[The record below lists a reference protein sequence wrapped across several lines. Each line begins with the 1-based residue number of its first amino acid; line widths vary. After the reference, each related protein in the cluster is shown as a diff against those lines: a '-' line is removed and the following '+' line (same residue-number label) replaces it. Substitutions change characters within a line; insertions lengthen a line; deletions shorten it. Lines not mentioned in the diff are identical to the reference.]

1 MALEPKLQDGESF
14 VKGRSTAKARE
25 LVEAAKAAGLPD
37 GSVVT
42 VSHGYVVPSSLVES
56 GDAITAADQPA
67 VLTQPGTS
75 TNRDEVYNV
84 GQAPVG
90 ADPLQEA
97 TEAEA
102 DKNAEESRADGT
114 EADADDDGE
123 TADEDLEAYDP
134 TAHTVDQVKEYL
146 EGVDD
151 EEFARVIAAEQATD
165 KPRKGI
171 LDLAA
176 TEGE

>member
-1 MALEPKLQDGESF
+1 MALEPKLNDGESF

-42 VSHGYVVPSSLVES
+42 VSHGYVVPSSLVEG

-67 VLTQPGTS
+67 VLTEPGTS
-75 TNRDEVYNV
+75 TNPDEVHNV
-84 GQAPVG
+84 GQSPEGTDA
-90 ADPLQEA
+90 LQEA

-102 DKNAEESRADGT
+102 DKNAEESRVDGT
-114 EADADDDGE
+114 EAE
-123 TADEDLEAYDP
+123 TADEDLTAYNPAD
-134 TAHTVDQVKEYL
+134 HTVDEVKEYL

-151 EEFARVIAAEQATD
+151 EEFARVIAAEQESA